1 MLREIKNGA
10 LVRQRLTPLGWRW
23 RFEQAGAGRGP
34 QWSTRRLRAIG
45 MAQAQRPVLIAHE
58 ERRRTWMFEQRFYAE
73 DDGLSPDD
81 VLALVRER
89 ERRAQRRLQRAHATL
104 AQDGG
109 EIATRRERISAD
121 VRRAVFERDG
131 GRCVHCGSS
140 FDIQFDHVIP
150 FSLGGA
156 ATAENLQVLCS
167 QCNKRKG
174 ASLG

>member
-109 EIATRRERISAD
+109 AGAPRRERIPPE
-121 VRRAVFERDG
+121 VRQAVFERDR
-131 GRCVHCGSS
+131 GRCVECDSD
-140 FDIQFDHVIP
+140 FDIQYDHLIP
-150 FSLGGA
+150 FSMGGA
-156 ATAENLQVLCS
+156 STVANLQVLCAG
-167 QCNKRKG
+167 CNRRKG
-174 ASLG
+174 ATL